1 MGPSVAAVPI
11 GIPDI
16 RRESTVL
23 PADTADPLEKCLL
36 TVMVRAVS
44 SGPPSVDEQTTGMNL
59 V

>member
-1 MGPSVAAVPI
+1 MGPSVASVPT

-16 RRESTVL
+16 RRESTVF
-23 PADTADPLEKCLL
+23 PTDTGDALEKCLL

-44 SGPPSVDEQTTGMNL
+44 SGPPGVDEQTTGMNL